1 MFPESLH
8 EKSQYGQG
16 YFLGG
21 LVDSNTEES
30 LLPLPVR
37 GSTPLLHILG
47 RADDTP
53 ELGGLSVAAATAA
66 AAAAADVLRRRRF
79 CTASLAPSSLDG
91 AGSMANVDENSAT
104 VCDNRRT
111 PAGFPSTIIV

>member
-21 LVDSNTEES
+21 GLVDSDTEES

-37 GSTPLLHILG
+37 GSTPLLHTLG

-53 ELGGLSVAAATAA
+53 ELGGLSVVAAT
-66 AAAAADVLRRRRF
+66 AAAADVLRRRRV
-79 CTASLAPSSLDG
+79 CTAKLAPSSFDG
-91 AGSMANVDENSAT
+91 AGSVAT
-104 VCDNRRT
+104 VCDRRT
-111 PAGFPSTIIV
+111 LAGFPSTIIV